1 MVYEKECFELL
12 KLLESLRSEEFVYI
26 VNTGNA
32 GDSAIYFATVKLFES
47 LSLTYKT
54 FTKFTDECKGKT
66 VLIGGGGAMASEQ
79 SDLSKTLAKAINLS
93 KNVIIL
99 PHTLKNLDRIFESS
113 QGNLTIFCREKKT
126 YDYLENFNNI
136 ERYLVHDIV
145 FSLDTLKYKQ
155 LSSTFDKIKVSV
167 MFIYFYMLNS
177 PLKFRLKDLLK
188 VYNSG
193 RIVNR
198 IISKSNSNILNAF
211 RVDEEKTNIEIP
223 KINSDISSIFQL
235 SNNNPL
241 LAEVATRMM
250 IHTLS
255 KFEEINT
262 NRLHVAILSS
272 LLGKKVNFYDNSY
285 FKCREV
291 YLHSLQKKFPKV
303 SFNPK

>member
-1 MVYEKECFELL
+1 
-12 KLLESLRSEEFVYI
+12 
-26 VNTGNA
+26 
-32 GDSAIYFATVKLFES
+32 
-47 LSLTYKT
+47 
-54 FTKFTDECKGKT
+54 
-66 VLIGGGGAMASEQ
+66 MASEQ